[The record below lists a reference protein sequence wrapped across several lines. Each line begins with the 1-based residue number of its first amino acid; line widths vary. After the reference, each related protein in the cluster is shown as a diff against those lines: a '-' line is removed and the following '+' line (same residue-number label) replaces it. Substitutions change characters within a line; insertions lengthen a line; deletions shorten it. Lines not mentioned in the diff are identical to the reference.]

1 MKPTVSIQGKIS
13 AKSSVALPS
22 VTLVLPFEPKMTR
35 KDELEYLLKVSKQK
49 AEQQLLS
56 EYTADVAMPVIER
69 LYSVTNKINFN
80 SYRKSIVIHVS
91 PTEEKVMYLDIDV
104 RDKIMIDESFD
115 IRKVVALKKDKRKFL
130 ILQITPFHSNFY
142 LFDGRITRLRS
153 NSLSHTRHI
162 KKYRDLIQTN
172 PQLEIFYRYTD
183 EALQEIIDQNPYPVF
198 VMGNDSSIDAFKEVT
213 SHAFY
218 ISGFIKTGLAPVDER
233 KIRNLLKVN
242 IGNWELI
249 HQQSLL
255 VRAEAAFTRNKLA
268 YGIDEVSRQAKLRNG
283 KLLLVEAKAK
293 PLEDAASAQIIEM
306 VVNQG
311 GDVAFVD
318 DGLLKHFGHIAM
330 ILR

>member
-1 MKPTVSIQGKIS
+1 MKPTVSIQGKLS

-35 KDELEYLLKVSKQK
+35 KDELEYMLKIFKQK

-56 EYTADVAMPVIER
+56 EYTADLAMPVIEK
-69 LYSVTNKINFN
+69 LYAVTGKINFN

-91 PTEEKVMYLDIDV
+91 PAEEKVMYLDIDV
-104 RDKIMIDESFD
+104 RDKILIDEPFD
-115 IRKVVALKKDKRKFL
+115 IRKVVALKKDKRKFVV
-130 ILQITPFHSNFY
+130 LQITPFHSNFY
-142 LFDGRITRLRS
+142 LLDGRITRLRS

-162 KKYRDLIQTN
+162 KKYRELIQTN

-183 EALQEIIDQNPYPVF
+183 EALHEIIEQNPFPVF
-198 VMGNDSSIDAFKEVT
+198 VIGNDSSIDTYKDIT
-213 SHAFY
+213 THGFY
-218 ISGFIKTGLAPVDER
+218 ISGFLKTGIVPVDER

-255 VRAEAAFTRNKLA
+255 VRAEAAFTRKKLA
-268 YGIDEVSRQAKLRNG
+268 YGIDDVLRQSKLRNG
-283 KLLLVEAKAK
+283 KLLLIESKAK
-293 PLEDAASAQIIEM
+293 PLEDAISAQIIEM

-318 DGLLKHFGHIAM
+318 EGLLKHFGHIAM